1 MPGAGVAADRREA
14 LMGAEFAFDSLSRQL
29 SGADD
34 QTLVKIVSVVD
45 RLARRGSLDRLLA
58 QHRLRLAVIRPP
70 RPMTLGRLLVL
81 PFEELLVGPDHWSPG
96 LMRVPRDRLARLIA
110 LTFERL
116 PQGLEETLRR
126 RLDGRTMDDAALA
139 LEIGREFWP
148 AAALAVRRT
157 LEHGRQTRD
166 PEIRELQVP
175 LRIAEQLLPVAEA
188 VVTTVWA
195 LPPKP
200 MLALDDA
207 ASERIADLLGR
218 AAAEGRDCFQLV
230 AELLVTR
237 SELPLSI
244 IRPVLAGAFD
254 WGTRERHQAAT
265 MIAEACQNDMV
276 RLYRGLAA
284 SPAATEPRH
293 LVAPLQAIVSNV
305 ESLQEVAAE
314 VRFDHRAL
322 RRLKAEVFELIQARL
337 GVALEHGLLE
347 PFSRLGDPS
356 AAVDWRELEQN
367 AAAVA
372 NMRLMARRIGLAT
385 KIDFLFTKALDRYR
399 DLLVAAATA
408 AGGEAWLQPLA
419 MDRLR
424 LIELVFGS
432 RAAMQVLER
441 LRQRPRLVP
450 GREPP
455 AGA

>member
-1 MPGAGVAADRREA
+1 
-14 LMGAEFAFDSLSRQL
+14 MGAELAFESLSRQL

-34 QTLVKIVSVVD
+34 QTLMKIVSVVD
-45 RLARRGSLDRLLA
+45 RLARRGSLDKLLA
-58 QHRLRLAVIRPP
+58 QHRLRLATIRPP

-81 PFEELLVGPDHWSPG
+81 PFEELLVDPDHWSPG
-96 LMRVPRDRLARLIA
+96 LMRVPRDRLVRLIG
-110 LTFERL
+110 LTFEHL
-116 PQGLEETLRR
+116 PPGFENEMRQ
-126 RLDGRTMDDAALA
+126 RLDGHTMDDAALI
-139 LEIGREFWP
+139 LEIGRELWP
-148 AAALAVRRT
+148 ACANAVRLA

-166 PEIRELQVP
+166 PEIRELMVP
-175 LRIAEQLLPVAEA
+175 LRIAEQLLPVAEV

-200 MLALDDA
+200 MLSLDDA
-207 ASERIADLLGR
+207 ANERIADLLGR

-254 WGTRERHQAAT
+254 WGERERQQAAT

-276 RLYRGLAA
+276 RLYRSLAA
-284 SPAATEPRH
+284 TPPATEPSS

-322 RRLKAEVFELIQARL
+322 RRLKADVFELILARL
-337 GVALEHGLLE
+337 GLALDHGL
-347 PFSRLGDPS
+347 FNAFRDLGDES
-356 AAVDWRELEQN
+356 AAVDWRQLEQN
-367 AAAVA
+367 AVAVA
-372 NMRLMARRIGLAT
+372 NLRLMARRIGLAT

-399 DLLVAAATA
+399 DLLAAGAAAA
-408 AGGEAWLQPLA
+408 DGEGWLQPLA

-432 RAAMQVLER
+432 RAAMQVLDR
-441 LRQRPRLVP
+441 LRQGGEGRQRQRPRLM
-450 GREPP
+450 P
-455 AGA
+455 ASQANGPA